1 VSTALQ
7 SVLGEEVGM
16 TYRVSIQLIAYVHP
30 SAIPLELGS
39 SHQLPD
45 QERKRREGGNRSASH
60 SGLAWEEGRY

>member
-30 SAIPLELGS
+30 SAIPL
-39 SHQLPD
+39 D
-45 QERKRREGGNRSASH
+45 
-60 SGLAWEEGRY
+60 